1 MLTAQRQE
9 HLQTEYWVAWYRGL
23 SFRRSSRSRGMSN
36 NKNCTAFWAGEG
48 DFIYPTLNP
57 TVGPKGCYWKKC
69 VARHAERLVLYV
81 KIWDHPPK
89 RFWDQTPT
97 KIREELS
104 ALQERRSRHQLS
116 WQVGQR
122 SICWRYTKIQLYWGV
137 FGEFLFKGDRS
148 LCVNLAYLT
157 WICLFLSNR
166 NGMNTSKSLSA
177 ARKFLQRSR
186 IIYRT
191 NPYFYQG

>member
-1 MLTAQRQE
+1 MHFLCYHYFFILIFYHYFFILIFYHYFFILIFYHYFFILMLTAQRQE

-89 RFWDQTPT
+89 RFWDQTPV
-97 KIREELS
+97 KIHEELS

-122 SICWRYTKIQLYWGV
+122 SICWRHTKIQLYWGV
-137 FGEFLFKGDRS
+137 FWRISF
-148 LCVNLAYLT
+148 
-157 WICLFLSNR
+157 
-166 NGMNTSKSLSA
+166 
-177 ARKFLQRSR
+177 QRWQVLVR
-186 IIYRT
+186 
-191 NPYFYQG
+191 

>member
-89 RFWDQTPT
+89 RFWDQTPI
-97 KIREELS
+97 KIHEELS

-148 LCVNLAYLT
+148 LCVNLAFVFFCPLEME
-157 WICLFLSNR
+157 WIR
-166 NGMNTSKSLSA
+166 
-177 ARKFLQRSR
+177 RKVCRQRGSFHR
-186 IIYRT
+186 G
-191 NPYFYQG
+191 QGSFTEQTHIFTKVRML